1 MCCISARDRL
11 IAAIDF
17 ILKCFYIYV
26 GDLVELPSP
35 PTYSFTHISG
45 MAGNMCG
52 NTPLLLPRSTLP
64 TGSCAKVAE
73 WQTALDLLAQL
84 RAGAFAKGGEPLLAD
99 TVSFNATINALG
111 RGGEWEKAL
120 ALLREMSKAGGNV
133 AVSNERKHPP
143 V

>member
-1 MCCISARDRL
+1 
-11 IAAIDF
+11 
-17 ILKCFYIYV
+17 
-26 GDLVELPSP
+26 
-35 PTYSFTHISG
+35 
-45 MAGNMCG
+45 MAGNM
-52 NTPLLLPRSTLP
+52 NDNPPLFLPCSILA

-84 RAGAFAKGGEPLLAD
+84 RAGALAKGGEPLLAD

-120 ALLREMSKAGGNV
+120 TLLREMSKAGDV
-133 AVSNERKHPP
+133 AVSEERNGPP